1 MHADFDG
8 VAIARRRVIVTVVLN
23 EVLHVAFLAL
33 RLEAATISN
42 LLNISLEIELW
53 CMDFV
58 LEIELW
64 CMDFVLKKMDFVL
77 KVMNFAPVQVEV
89 LEACKHKHTLSKMS
103 LKAEVW

>member
-1 MHADFDG
+1 M
-8 VAIARRRVIVTVVLN
+8 TVVLN

-42 LLNISLEIELW
+42 LLNIS
-53 CMDFV
+53 

>member
-58 LEIELW
+58 L
-64 CMDFVLKKMDFVL
+64 KKMDFVL